1 MQAPVNEP
9 LPGVVTLMDG
19 VTLERTPAHLHVEL
33 SPPRTVLSSAVLNGG
48 LTEASHLLNLA
59 VPQRCETGE
68 PPEETLGRYCADR
81 DWHGICVGM
90 MTAATMDSLR
100 IVRTTGQGVDLVVL
114 VTCGLSNPRCAGDR
128 AEHRLMADR
137 PTERGTINTIVLTS
151 AILTEAALVE
161 SLMIATEGKSA
172 ALQQAGVTSPVS
184 GRPATGTGTDA
195 VAVVGGCGPQ
205 KVSWAGK
212 HVLFGEIVGR
222 SVLEAVGAAMVSTV
236 AAVDAGMDVPAGLR
250 ADSR

>member
-19 VTLERTPAHLHVEL
+19 VTLERAPAHLHVEL
-33 SPPRTVLSSAVLNGG
+33 SPARTVLSSAVLNGG
-48 LTEASHLLNLA
+48 LTTASHLLNLT
-59 VPQRCETGE
+59 VPQHCETAE
-68 PPEETLGRYCADR
+68 LPDATLGRYCVER
-81 DWHGICVGM
+81 GWRGTCVGM

-100 IVRTTGQGVDLVVL
+100 IVRTTEQGVDLVVL

-128 AEHRLMADR
+128 AEHRRLADR

-161 SLMIATEGKSA
+161 SLVIATEGKST

-195 VAVVGGCGPQ
+195 IAVVGGCGPQ

-222 SVLEAVGAAMVSTV
+222 SVLEAVTAAIDPAD
-236 AAVDAGMDVPAGLR
+236 AAVDAGMDISAGLW
-250 ADSR
+250 ADSQ